1 MIIPDKKKA
10 ATIII
15 SQMHGYPDHAS
26 EEKAEQPADD
36 DECEALG
43 QELLDALAAKN
54 AMAAYDA
61 VKAIF
66 LKVDSEPHEEYEE
79 EEEGEEGY

>member
-15 SQMHGYPDHAS
+15 SQMHGYPESS
-26 EEKAEQPADD
+26 EEKGESSDD
-36 DECEALG
+36 DGCEALG
-43 QELLDALAAKN
+43 RELLDALSAKDG
-54 AMAAYDA
+54 MAAYDA

-66 LKVDSEPHEEYEE
+66 MKADAEPHEEYEE
-79 EEEGEEGY
+79 EESEEGY

>member
-15 SQMHGYPDHAS
+15 SQMHGYPD
-26 EEKAEQPADD
+26 EEKAEQSEGDA
-36 DECEALG
+36 ECEALG
-43 QELLDALAAKN
+43 QEVLDALASKD
-54 AMAAYDA
+54 AMALYDA

-66 LKVDSEPHEEYEE
+66 LKVDAEPHEEYEE
-79 EEEGEEGY
+79 EEEGEY

>member
-15 SQMHGYPDHAS
+15 SQMHGFP
-26 EEKAEQPADD
+26 EEKESEGGSDEA
-36 DECEALG
+36 ECEALG
-43 QELLDALAAKN
+43 KELLDALAAKDG
-54 AMAAYDA
+54 MAAYDA

-66 LKVDSEPHEEYEE
+66 MKVDAEPHEEYHEDEE
-79 EEEGEEGY
+79 EY

>member
-15 SQMHGYPDHAS
+15 SQMHGYPSES
-26 EEKAEQPADD
+26 EEGEEEGEGA
-36 DECEALG
+36 ECEALG
-43 QELLDALAAKN
+43 RELLDALASKD

-61 VKAIF
+61 IRAIF
-66 LKVDSEPHEEYEE
+66 LKVDAEPHAEYEHE
-79 EEEGEEGY
+79 EIED

>member
-1 MIIPDKKKA
+1 MIIPDRKKA

-15 SQMHGYPDHAS
+15 SQMHGYPKEEES
-26 EEKAEQPADD
+26 EEGESEEG
-36 DECEALG
+36 ECEALG
-43 QELLDALAAKN
+43 RELLDALAAKD

-66 LKVDSEPHEEYEE
+66 MKVDAEPHEEYSEE
-79 EEEGEEGY
+79 EEEEY

>member
-15 SQMHGYPDHAS
+15 SQMHGYPDHG
-26 EEKAEQPADD
+26 EEEAAEQPADD
-36 DECEALG
+36 AECKALG
-43 QELLDALAAKN
+43 SELLDAIASKD
-54 AMAAYDA
+54 AMTVYDA

-66 LKVDSEPHEEYEE
+66 LKVDAEPHEEYQEE
-79 EEEGEEGY
+79 EEY

>member
-15 SQMHGYPDHAS
+15 SQMHGYPD

-36 DECEALG
+36 AECEALG
-43 QELLDALAAKN
+43 QEVLDAIASKD
-54 AMAAYDA
+54 AMALYDA

-66 LKVDSEPHEEYEE
+66 LKVDAEPHEEYEE
-79 EEEGEEGY
+79 EEGEY

>member
-15 SQMHGYPDHAS
+15 SQMHGYPDHGD
-26 EEKAEQPADD
+26 EEKAEQPEDD
-36 DECEALG
+36 AECEALG
-43 QELLDALAAKN
+43 RELLDALAAKDG
-54 AMAAYDA
+54 MAAYDA

-66 LKVDSEPHEEYEE
+66 MKADAEPHEEYEE
-79 EEEGEEGY
+79 EEGEEGY